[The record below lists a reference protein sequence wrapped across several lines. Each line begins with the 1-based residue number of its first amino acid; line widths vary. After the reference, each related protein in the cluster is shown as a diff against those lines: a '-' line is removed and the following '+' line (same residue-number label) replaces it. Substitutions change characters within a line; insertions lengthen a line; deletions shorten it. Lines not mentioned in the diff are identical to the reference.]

1 MDTDSFDVVTVV
13 GVVFF
18 SLTRLKYIDFAFILL
33 FFFQN
38 FLLLGQFASILIL
51 AHHFVEQVKQKK
63 KREKTSKICKEHT
76 YILIT

>member
-13 GVVFF
+13 GVPFF

-38 FLLLGQFASILIL
+38 FLLLGQFASI
-51 AHHFVEQVKQKK
+51 
-63 KREKTSKICKEHT
+63 
-76 YILIT
+76 